1 MSSARASDPTMLPNY
16 GAVDLAAHIAAK
28 KLKVKHGVK
37 VLCASSGE
45 WMFGMIKTVDHSG
58 VLVAT
63 VQTNG
68 KRSGEMLDWDAVE
81 AGLMPIKE
89 RLPMDFD
96 DRNWTNADWLT

>member
-1 MSSARASDPTMLPNY
+1 MLGTLGKRASDVLPNY
-16 GAVDLAAHIAAK
+16 GAVELAAHIAAK

-63 VQTNG
+63 VQPNG
-68 KRSGEMLDWDAVE
+68 KRSGEMLAWDAVE
-81 AGLMPIKE
+81 GSLATIKE
-89 RLPMDFD
+89 RLPAH
-96 DRNWTNADWLT
+96 TSG